1 VASRSPNSRSAGR
14 LLPYISE
21 TLPTAAEVTS
31 IAPSATPTRTSVR
44 IHRRCRIDARYRIDR
59 IFINHRWRRRYNDR
73 PANHDNGSRLL
84 DNDRWRRPVLVRI
97 AWNFAIGRYSV
108 AIAGEARASALAAPK
123 IALRMDVAPFL
134 IPFFCFFV
142 ALWKK
147 TREPVVRFM
156 NACSAR
162 KRAGVLYLHPIA
174 AYHLRPG
181 YSSAIYHPHRIEA
194 SSVTSV
200 DGTFR
205 K

>member
-1 VASRSPNSRSAGR
+1 
-14 LLPYISE
+14 L
-21 TLPTAAEVTS
+21 
-31 IAPSATPTRTSVR
+31 
-44 IHRRCRIDARYRIDR
+44 
-59 IFINHRWRRRYNDR
+59 
-73 PANHDNGSRLL
+73 
-84 DNDRWRRPVLVRI
+84 
-97 AWNFAIGRYSV
+97 

-200 DGTFR
+200 DGPKLISEPTAVISASRGKTGVGQRSFFHGSVR
-205 K
+205 FAYCMPPAIRDKVAHQLAAGRVAPHRLFSSHSVRNNPRPTAAGRGFV